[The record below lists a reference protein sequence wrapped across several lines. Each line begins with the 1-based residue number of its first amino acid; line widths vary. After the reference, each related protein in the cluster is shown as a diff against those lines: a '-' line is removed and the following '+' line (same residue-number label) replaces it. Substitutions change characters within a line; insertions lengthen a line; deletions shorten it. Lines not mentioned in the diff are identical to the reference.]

1 MVLSYSSLNIYLILD
16 LFVSSTLS
24 LYYLGTYSG
33 IKYLWWYDFRW
44 VCLQTRG
51 ERPSGLSGGRC
62 GIREGEIWY
71 PFFIFIVL
79 KEKIIQSKHKLM
91 CSELL
96 IKMFTNVLKAHYHTF
111 KILII
116 AVKMPYFLNWFQK
129 LVSHIFRSFSLSPL
143 F

>member
-1 MVLSYSSLNIYLILD
+1 MVVSYSSLNIYLILA

-44 VCLQTRG
+44 VCLQTKG

-96 IKMFTNVLKAHYHTF
+96 IKMFTDVQNFNYRGKNALFPQLIPETRFTIF
-111 KILII
+111 K
-116 AVKMPYFLNWFQK
+116 
-129 LVSHIFRSFSLSPL
+129 SFSLSPL